1 MIQTTLFAG
10 GLSAIREQALFD
22 KVQSV
27 LNQPNAQASQISII
41 AEGLPSGSSPLDELS
56 THPQLH
62 IVRLAPACLCCAGN
76 LVLKVH
82 LNRVITRA
90 KRNSAVPFLFISLVD
105 AQHLAQLQSQLSQ
118 APLDQHLR
126 LISDSW

>member
-82 LNRVITRA
+82 LNRVIVRA

>member
-10 GLSAIREQALFD
+10 GLPAIREQALFD